1 MNKESINTARIAR
14 RAVAQLLLVPVLLF
28 SLLTPVYAQDAEEL
42 ARQQMEVMK
51 QYMEAAGMSEED
63 MAKSEAMIKSS
74 MGPIVEAQAAQE
86 AQEQATFEASSAGLG
101 KAVISIA
108 GQEAELRITKCV
120 LEDSGNWNVEAQDR
134 AMSKSSLSMSGD
146 THYRRS
152 ILWMRL
158 KDVGAVEDKWI
169 EPMVP
174 MDNGRVTWA
183 GTAQAYLEGGDYG
196 EAPISLSI
204 DCEPGS

>member
-1 MNKESINTARIAR
+1 MNKEPINTARIAR

-108 GQEAELRITKCV
+108 GKEAELRITKCV

-183 GTAQAYLEGGDYG
+183 GTAKAYLSGGDYG

-204 DCEPGS
+204 DCKPGS

>member
-86 AQEQATFEASSAGLG
+86 A
-101 KAVISIA
+101 
-108 GQEAELRITKCV
+108 
-120 LEDSGNWNVEAQDR
+120 
-134 AMSKSSLSMSGD
+134 
-146 THYRRS
+146 
-152 ILWMRL
+152 
-158 KDVGAVEDKWI
+158 
-169 EPMVP
+169 
-174 MDNGRVTWA
+174 
-183 GTAQAYLEGGDYG
+183 
-196 EAPISLSI
+196 
-204 DCEPGS
+204 

>member
-1 MNKESINTARIAR
+1 MNKEPINTARIAR

-108 GQEAELRITKCV
+108 GKEAELRITKCV

-204 DCEPGS
+204 DCKPGS